1 MQVKSV
7 VVIGFTLLVAKM
19 AGAQSD
25 TASRRV
31 TNLKPVVITDSA
43 RKTGVYSTPSARSAT
58 KSETP
63 LVNVPQSVT
72 VISRDLMRDL
82 KVQGM
87 ADVVRFVPGV
97 VMTQGE
103 GNRDQAVIRGNN
115 TTADF
120 FVDGVRDDAQYF
132 RDLYNIDRVESLRGS
147 NAMIFGRGGAGGIVN
162 RVSKSASWTP
172 VRALSLEAGS
182 HDHKRLAFDAGD
194 AVGQVAGR
202 VNAMYQNSGMF
213 RQGVRLRRYGVNPTA
228 GLMIGGAMITAG
240 YEYFDDHRTADRG
253 IPSFRGAPAP
263 APLATFFGQPD
274 SSYSEV
280 RVHAGSML
288 LQRSI
293 GGVALRSQTRAAYY
307 DKFYQNVFP
316 GAVDSTGTRVAI
328 SGYNN
333 GTRRHNLFNQTEA
346 VVRGRTGFVS
356 HELLTGVESGRQVSE
371 NLRNTAY
378 FNGSATSISAPFD
391 SPTIASA
398 VAFRPSATDA
408 DNLVTVYTSSVYVQ
422 DQAELGS
429 RVTVIAG
436 ARGERF
442 DLRYHNNRDGANLSR
457 VDRMVSPRAGAVF
470 KAATGLSLYGTYSV
484 SHVPSSGD
492 QFSSLNATTETL
504 EPEAI
509 TNREAGV
516 KWDVSSRLA
525 LTAAAY
531 RLRRTNTT
539 ARDPN
544 DPSKTVQTGV
554 QQSSGTELS
563 ALGSITSRWQ
573 LALALTSQRA
583 RIVSATT
590 AARAGATVAL
600 VPQTIVSV
608 WNKYETRSGWG
619 AGLGIVHQSR
629 VYAAIDNTV
638 TLPAFT
644 HIDGALFLRPILGVR
659 PQVNVENIFNSRYFS
674 TANGNNNISPG
685 APRTIR
691 IGLDTRF

>member
-1 MQVKSV
+1 
-7 VVIGFTLLVAKM
+7 
-19 AGAQSD
+19 
-25 TASRRV
+25 
-31 TNLKPVVITDSA
+31 
-43 RKTGVYSTPSARSAT
+43 
-58 KSETP
+58 
-63 LVNVPQSVT
+63 
-72 VISRDLMRDL
+72 MR
-82 KVQGM
+82 
-87 ADVVRFVPGV
+87 
-97 VMTQGE
+97 E
-103 GNRDQAVIRGNN
+103 
-115 TTADF
+115 
-120 FVDGVRDDAQYF
+120 
-132 RDLYNIDRVESLRGS
+132 
-147 NAMIFGRGGAGGIVN
+147 
-162 RVSKSASWTP
+162 
-172 VRALSLEAGS
+172 LSLEAGS
-182 HDHKRLAFDAGD
+182 HDHKRFAIDAGD
-194 AVGQVAGR
+194 AVGPLAGR

-228 GLMIGGAMITAG
+228 GAMLGGAMITAG
-240 YEYFDDHRTADRG
+240 YEYFDDYRTADRG

-274 SSYSEV
+274 SSYSDV
-280 RVHAGSML
+280 LAHSGSLL
-288 LQRSI
+288 LQRAI
-293 GGVALRSQTRAAYY
+293 GSVSFRNQTRAAYY

-316 GAVDSTGTRVAI
+316 GAVDSTGTRVTL

-346 VVRGRTGFVS
+346 VLHTATGGVS
-356 HELLTGVESGRQVSE
+356 HELLTGAEFGRQVSE
-371 NLRNTAY
+371 NIRNTAY
-378 FNGSATSISAPFD
+378 FNGSSTTITAPFVE
-391 SPTIASA
+391 PTIASS
-398 VAFRPSATDA
+398 VAFRPSASDA
-408 DNLVTVYTSSVYVQ
+408 DNLVTAYTSSIYVQ
-422 DQAELGS
+422 DQAALGE
-429 RVTVIAG
+429 RVMVIAG
-436 ARGERF
+436 VRGERF

-457 VDRMVSPRAGAVF
+457 VDHMMSPRAGVVF
-470 KAATGLSLYGTYSV
+470 KAAPSLSFYGTYSV

-509 TNREAGV
+509 ANREAGV
-516 KWDVSSRLA
+516 KWDVSPRLA

-544 DPSKTVQTGV
+544 DPSKTVQTGS

-563 ALGSITSRWQ
+563 ALGSITNRWQ

-600 VPQTIVSV
+600 VPQTIVSA
-608 WNKYETRSGWG
+608 WNKYETRAGWG
-619 AGLGIVHQSR
+619 AGLGVVHQSR

-644 HIDGALFLRPILGVR
+644 HIDGALFLRPILGTR

-691 IGLDTRF
+691 VGLDTRF